1 MPNQPSNMVNQKKSV
16 VFLLVCSLC
25 FAVLSVV
32 KADSSTIREDLG
44 NLLPKE
50 TLGVVSISDRDT
62 ATSTFLK
69 TPLGKLWSH
78 PQMAS
83 LKKQIFTNLL
93 SDSTLLSETNTI
105 FNFFNKSSLTNI
117 CSGYIAFIKNSA
129 KDNFWLNTNF
139 SILHT
144 LEAEPILGLKI
155 SNDFIDIT
163 NKLAELTHSP
173 ISPLKI
179 ETNNNILSIGIP
191 IPEKYINKISEF
203 KELNLSHHKKYPF

>member
-1 MPNQPSNMVNQKKSV
+1 MVNLKKSLI
-16 VFLLVCSLC
+16 FLFACSLS
-25 FAVLSVV
+25 FIILNIA
-32 KADSSTIREDLG
+32 KADSSTIKEEDLG

-50 TLGVVSISDRDT
+50 TLGVISISDRDT

-69 TPLGKLWSH
+69 TPFGKLWSH
-78 PQMAS
+78 PQMAP

-117 CSGYIAFIKNSA
+117 RSGYIAFIKNSA

-139 SILHT
+139 SILRA
-144 LEAEPILGLKI
+144 LEAEPILGLEI
-155 SNDFIDIT
+155 SNNFIDIT
-163 NKLAELTHSP
+163 NKLAELTHSS

-179 ETNNNILSIGIP
+179 ETNNNIISIGIP
-191 IPEKYINKISEF
+191 IPEKYINKIVF
-203 KELNLSHHKKYPF
+203 ANVIK